1 MKINNMAE
9 LKRAL
14 KVGVI
19 IKTIDHQ
26 KAELIGMTRRV
37 TKVQTN
43 AVYTIIP
50 NQPDHKYSK
59 CNGGRGSRM
68 DLDKATHYEFGDTV
82 KWFNLPIGTERNRRL
97 IMEFQIFEKEG
108 TN

>member
-1 MKINNMAE
+1 MKITNISE

-14 KVGVI
+14 QVGAV

-26 KAELIGMTRRV
+26 KTELIGLERQV

-50 NQPDHKYSK
+50 GQPDHKWSK
-59 CNGGRGSRM
+59 CNGGKGSRM
-68 DLDKATHYEFGDTV
+68 DFAKANHYEFGNTI
-82 KWFNLPIGTERNRRL
+82 KWFNLPIGTAGNHL
-97 IMEFQIFEKEG
+97 IMEFQVIKPI
-108 TN
+108 

>member
-1 MKINNMAE
+1 MKISNMAE

-14 KVGVI
+14 HEGAI

-26 KAELIGMTRRV
+26 KPELIGLTRQV

-50 NQPDHKYSK
+50 GQPDHKWSK
-59 CNGGRGSRM
+59 CNGGKGSRM
-68 DLDKATHYEFGDTV
+68 DFDRADHYEFGDTI
-82 KWFNLPIGTERNRRL
+82 KWFYLPAGAAGNHL
-97 IMEFQIFEKEG
+97 IMEFQVM
-108 TN
+108 